1 MQVKIGDLVQVKLKY
16 QYDEPSKKD
25 EIWLVIGF
33 SNWSDYIRVQ
43 NVRNG
48 HKCQYNIGLLQHFK
62 TDKN

>member
-1 MQVKIGDLVQVKLKY
+1 MLVKLGDLVQMKIPHTGTNPE
-16 QYDEPSKKD
+16 D
-25 EIWLVIGF
+25 IWLVIGF

-48 HKCQYNIGLLQHFK
+48 YKCQYNISLLQHFK

>member
-1 MQVKIGDLVQVKLKY
+1 MQIKLGDLVQIKLKY
-16 QYDEPSKKD
+16 QYDNSYEKD

-48 HKCQYNIGLLQHFK
+48 HKCQYNISLLEHFK
-62 TDKN
+62 SDKN